1 MSFTS
6 FFEKYLPHTKPDITD
21 FYSEVVASL
30 ANNFKNPVIVDVGG
44 GRCTPFANKLHPKHK
59 LIVLD
64 VDENELKFNES
75 ADKKV
80 IMPGMEI
87 PLKINS
93 ADLIVSRYT
102 LEHLNNPEIFIKNSF
117 KILKNGGYSIHLF
130 SCKYAPFAIINQL
143 LPGKLSQFLLNK
155 FVPNSKHIRGYKTY
169 YKSCYYSKIIDVFK
183 KSGFE
188 ITNIY
193 LSYYQS
199 GYFSFFLPFYL
210 LSIFYE
216 FIIYSLKIKNLSAYI
231 LITVK
236 KDTQ

>member
-6 FFEKYLPHTKPDITD
+6 FFEKYLPHTKPDITEY
-21 FYSEVVASL
+21 YSETVVNL
-30 ANNFKNPVIVDVGG
+30 ANNFTNPVIVDVGG
-44 GRCTPFANKLHPKHK
+44 GRLTPFAKKLKKNHK

-64 VDENELKFNES
+64 ADKNELKLNKD
-75 ADKKV
+75 ADKKNIV
-80 IMPGMEI
+80 QDNLI
-87 PLKINS
+87 PLKENS
-93 ADLIVSRYT
+93 ADLVVSRYT

-117 KILKNGGYSIHLF
+117 KILKRGGCSIHLF
-130 SCKYAPFAIINQL
+130 SCKYAPFSIINQL
-143 LPGKLSQFLLNK
+143 LPNKLSQLLLNK

-169 YKSCYYSKIIDVFK
+169 YKYCYYSKIIDVFK
-183 KSGFE
+183 KNGFE

-199 GYFSFFLPFYL
+199 RYFSFFPPLYL

-216 FIIYSLKIKNLSAYI
+216 FIIYSLKLKNLSAYV

-236 KDTQ
+236 KDLL